1 MFTPTTE
8 SKKIIARASFTTFN
22 ITQ

>member
-8 SKKIIARASFTTFN
+8 SKNFIARASFTTFN